1 MASFSMPST
10 NQIIMTLVVAIA
22 FLYLGAQ
29 MLTQGQC
36 KSTDLATSL
45 LDKRLDTMNEFRQ
58 ALKDQQATFVSRS
71 EFEILHQRI
80 IEDIRILREAKAT
93 TEGKASMASVYI
105 SYLIAL
111 IALAISIIR
120 IFI

>member
-1 MASFSMPST
+1 MGIAIEKYISQ
-10 NQIIMTLVVAIA
+10 QIKAVKALMKSKYQTIE
-22 FLYLGAQ
+22 
-29 MLTQGQC
+29 